1 MSPHDLNLRFYQAY
15 DPGLLYSK
23 AVTLNYVAQEK
34 DRFRTWVHVPEL
46 AAMMDDRFFGSLRAE
61 LHFIETHQFEA
72 LFALLGAIFQPL
84 PHWIYLTT
92 YGTSEIRAAIQ
103 QYIDGDIAGLTHG
116 LLTDE
121 HDLAHHA
128 IYAGSVPQDE
138 AVRSQWDQNLDNV
151 CWLIR
156 RMAERYIE
164 AAAYNGGEYNT
175 YKHGLRVMVGPSAIS
190 IRLQG
195 AEGETPA
202 FGAAS
207 EDALRFL
214 RWEELGEN
222 RRTIHEVTKHI
233 NPEESL
239 FYIGV
244 MHHILET
251 TVATRLAGL
260 EGHGQGVTLNTF
272 LHLDRNDV
280 FRLQAQ
286 AMTFTIRL

>member
-1 MSPHDLNLRFYQAY
+1 MRF
-15 DPGLLYSK
+15 
-23 AVTLNYVAQEK
+23 
-34 DRFRTWVHVPEL
+34 L
-46 AAMMDDRFFGSLRAE
+46 AGHCLVGGHE
-61 LHFIETHQFEA
+61 
-72 LFALLGAIFQPL
+72 
-84 PHWIYLTT
+84 
-92 YGTSEIRAAIQ
+92 
-103 QYIDGDIAGLTHG
+103 
-116 LLTDE
+116 
-121 HDLAHHA
+121 LAHHA
-128 IYAGSVPQDE
+128 IYAGTVPQDE

-151 CWLIR
+151 YWLIP

-164 AAAYNGGEYNT
+164 AAAYNGGEYNA

-190 IRLQG
+190 FRRQG

-214 RWEELGEN
+214 RWEEVAEN